1 MILENHDV
9 IVAEPNI
16 KDHKNIKI
24 DRYFDVVDK
33 ADLIFILVA
42 HKEFKSLKTNGK
54 RIFDF
59 SSR

>member
-1 MILENHDV
+1 MMLLL
-9 IVAEPNI
+9 EPNI
-16 KDHKNIKI
+16 KELQNYKI